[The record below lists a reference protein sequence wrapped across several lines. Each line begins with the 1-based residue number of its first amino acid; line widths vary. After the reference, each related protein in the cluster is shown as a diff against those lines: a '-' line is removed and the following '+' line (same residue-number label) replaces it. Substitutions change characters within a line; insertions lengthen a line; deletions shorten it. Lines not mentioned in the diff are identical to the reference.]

1 MGTVIKTGWVF
12 FAAVPLGNLA
22 RALAISQLFLALM
35 NHLEVQ
41 DIRLLRRN
49 LVTTT
54 PFELIPPFSH
64 SDIQQAISHISS
76 WSWQN
81 LYQLNPS
88 RIPADHAPDRTLFP
102 RNNNYSA
109 VKLFLVSWSLGNSK
123 WRCNT
128 FRGSEKRIVQ
138 KFLKNFGLSGI

>member
-1 MGTVIKTGWVF
+1 MSV

-22 RALAISQLFLALM
+22 RALAISQLFLAMM

-41 DIRLLRRN
+41 DIRHLRGN

-54 PFELIPPFSH
+54 PFELIPPSSH

-76 WSWQN
+76 WSRQN

-88 RIPADHAPDRTLFP
+88 KKPLNRLTRIPADHAPDRTLFP
-102 RNNNYSA
+102 GNNNSQLRSYFWFPDRLTILNDDVILSEDQ
-109 VKLFLVSWSLGNSK
+109 KKGLCRNS
-123 WRCNT
+123 
-128 FRGSEKRIVQ
+128 
-138 KFLKNFGLSGI
+138 